1 MHAKNKSFH
10 AIPPKQIHILKE
22 ALNKGKMCT
31 RLEIQ
36 NNPPHDPKRASKDAK
51 IGGHKTDQQC
61 ITILGSRL
69 VEYGQYAQ
77 LTEFFPSN
85 PQYSQ

>member
-1 MHAKNKSFH
+1 M
-10 AIPPKQIHILKE
+10 
-22 ALNKGKMCT
+22 MRT

-36 NNPPHDPKRASKDAK
+36 NNPPRDPKKAAKDAK
-51 IGGHKTDQQC
+51 KGGRKTDLQR

-69 VEYGQYAQ
+69 VESGKYAQ

-85 PQYSQ
+85 PQCSQ